1 MLRVASA
8 FAAAGLVDVL
18 LAAAAL
24 LLRRPLL
31 GVALA
36 CVAVLAL
43 LGSAVAVSRLSPR
56 GRTDAL
62 AHTDALEDEAEPA
75 RAH

>member
-31 GVALA
+31 RVALA

-43 LGSAVAVSRLSPR
+43 LGSAVAVSR
-56 GRTDAL
+56 GHHDAL
-62 AHTDALEDEAEPA
+62 AHTDALEDEADPA